1 MHFKVPFLAALSFSL
16 AAAAPHQSFPLTA
29 PLITPR
35 QAPTGNAV
43 VTNACS
49 FQIFLRSQ
57 TNTATGALQILN
69 PGDAYLEGFQTPAD
83 GSGVSII
90 IARQDPATFGDR
102 LQFEYSVSGTN
113 VFYDLSII
121 DGDPFVAEGF
131 VLFPGDASCPTLRC
145 APGDAACGGSSG
157 AGQTKVCS
165 ANRNLQLN
173 VCGQ

>member
-1 MHFKVPFLAALSFSL
+1 MHFRTPFLAALSLSL
-16 AAAAPHQSFPLTA
+16 AAAAPSQSLPAAAALS
-29 PLITPR
+29 PR
-35 QAPTGNAV
+35 QAPSGDAIV
-43 VTNACS
+43 VNACS
-49 FQIFLRSQ
+49 FQIFVRSQ
-57 TNTATGALQILN
+57 TNTATGALQVLN

-83 GSGVSII
+83 GSGVSVIV
-90 IARQDPATFGDR
+90 ARQDPVTGGDR
-102 LQFEYSVSGTN
+102 LQFEYSVSGAN

-145 APGDAACGGSSG
+145 APGDGTCGGAYG